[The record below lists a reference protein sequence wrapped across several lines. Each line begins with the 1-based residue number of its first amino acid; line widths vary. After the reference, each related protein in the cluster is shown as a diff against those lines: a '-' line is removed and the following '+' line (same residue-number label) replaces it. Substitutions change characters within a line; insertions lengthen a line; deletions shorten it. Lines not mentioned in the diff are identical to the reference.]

1 MCELL
6 KFLGVILICF
16 EQVLI
21 ENGNIV
27 YMSDSKGS
35 CEVGQIFIIKFFDGS
50 GILQLV
56 FIGWLKNN

>member
-1 MCELL
+1 M
-6 KFLGVILICF
+6 F